1 MSRKVSLLI
10 LLGTVVAIG
19 MLFFRVVRPFLLPL
33 LLAGV
38 LAVLFRPVHL
48 WATRMFAGRRRLA
61 AALVTLGILA
71 AVLIPLAGVL
81 TLAGMQLLQ
90 AGQGLVST
98 IELPENAQQQAGE
111 LLDAQQNSRLA
122 SAVRWIEGRLTEGTA
137 KQVREFS
144 ASALLGVTK
153 TLYEKTM
160 TLAGDLIASAIGLVV
175 MILALYYFLADGEAL
190 LAEVQRLSPLQDS
203 DEHDLFHH
211 FERICRGVVL
221 GTVVAALVQGLL
233 AAIGMALIGVE
244 RIWLLAVLTMFFSF
258 IPFLGAAA
266 VWSVVTVALILEQ
279 RYGAAVFL
287 GVYGTIVIS
296 GSDNLIRAY
305 LIHDRAQMH
314 PLIALV
320 TVLGALQL
328 VGLWGIFV
336 GPISAAFFYALLKML
351 HRRLVETSDELDP
364 AEGAS
369 AETGERTATATL

>member
-320 TVLGALQL
+320 TVLGAIQL